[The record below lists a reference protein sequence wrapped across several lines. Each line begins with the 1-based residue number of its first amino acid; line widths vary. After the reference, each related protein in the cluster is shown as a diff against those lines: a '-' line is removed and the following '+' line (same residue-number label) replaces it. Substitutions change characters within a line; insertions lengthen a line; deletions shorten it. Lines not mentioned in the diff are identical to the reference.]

1 MAEGIKSLAT
11 TAGYFAPGAGILDAL
26 GMYPDENSQSLLANL
41 KAGEFGSAGLQ
52 GLGAL
57 GDALLFTGVGA
68 PLGMTLKTVSKGGKA
83 LGRVGKQKIFHTNR
97 AADEILTKKEPLTL
111 TNKIKVQGEEIPL
124 DKARLEYLTPK
135 ILGEGKDHAKYSAR
149 ALEDYAIKNRSIAG
163 RSFKEGGKDRSKY
176 FYFEKNVGLGS
187 DNPAKI
193 GVRISDHAPTA
204 RGPSTRGGPEW
215 INADVKINVGPK
227 GQIDKVGNAVNSTTL
242 EGAIEMIENMHIKP
256 GFAEDIVRNNTRVG
270 RKHLQTARVVDGKVV
285 ASKTPYDIYR
295 AGGQLPFGM
304 DVSRL

>member
-26 GMYPDENSQSLLANL
+26 GMYPAEGSTSMLQNL

-149 ALEDYAIKNRSIAG
+149 ALDDYATKNRSIAG
-163 RSFKEGGKDRSKY
+163 RKFDEGGTGKSKY
-176 FYFEKNVGLGS
+176 FMIEKNVGLGV

-193 GVRISDHAPTA
+193 AVRISDHAPTKKGIA
-204 RGPSTRGGPEW
+204 TRGGKEFMD
-215 INADVKINVGPK
+215 ADVRINVGPK
-227 GQIDKVGNAVNSTTL
+227 GHGFEATTL
-242 EGAIEMIENMHIKP
+242 DDAIDMIENMHIKS
-256 GFAEDIVRNNTRVG
+256 GNVEDLITQSGRVS
-270 RKHLQTARVVDGKVV
+270 RKHLGTAKVVDGKMISRE
-285 ASKTPYDIYR
+285 APLHWYR
-295 AGGQLPFGM
+295 GGGQLPFGL

>member
-68 PLGMTLKTVSKGGKA
+68 PLGMTLKTVSKSGKIGQA
-83 LGRVGKQKIFHTNR
+83 GRRLGAMARQNR
-97 AADEILTKKEPLTL
+97 ANIFNKTEPTVL
-111 TNKIKVQGEEIPL
+111 TNKIKIKGDEIPL
-124 DKARLEYLTPK
+124 DKTRLEFLTPK
-135 ILGEGKDHAKYSAR
+135 VLEGDATRVKYSAR
-149 ALEDYAIKNRSIAG
+149 ALDDYATKNRSIAG
-163 RSFKEGGKDRSKY
+163 RKFDEGGTGKSKY
-176 FYFEKNVGLGS
+176 FMIEKNVGLGV

-193 GVRISDHAPTA
+193 AVRISDHAPTKKGVA
-204 RGPSTRGGPEW
+204 TRGGKEFMD
-215 INADVKINVGPK
+215 ADVRINVGPK
-227 GQIDKVGNAVNSTTL
+227 GHGFEATTL
-242 EGAIEMIENMHIKP
+242 DDAIDMIENMHIKS
-256 GFAEDIVRNNTRVG
+256 GNVEDLITQSGTVS
-270 RKHLQTARVVDGKVV
+270 RKHLGTAKVVDGRMMPRE
-285 ASKTPYDIYR
+285 APLHWYR
-295 AGGQLPFGM
+295 GGGQLPFGL